1 MHFTILLAG
10 AFFAGS
16 VDAMVGGGG
25 LVQLP
30 LLFAAYPHQ
39 APARL
44 LGTSKLA
51 GVFGTSSAAWRFS
64 RRVILPWNLLIPGLG
79 LAFTMSLCGAITATH
94 VPSDVFRPLV
104 PVMLSVVLIYTLL
117 RKDFG
122 QVHAPRDLHRQ
133 HRIAAFMMIAAIGA
147 YDGFFGPGTGSFFMV
162 LFIRFFGFDF
172 LNAAA
177 SARMLNVATNLSALL
192 WFGAHGSVLWS
203 LGLAMAVCNVAGA
216 QVGTRLA
223 LRGGTQLMRYVFIVI
238 VAMLI
243 MKTGHDAWLLLQG
256 SR

>member
-1 MHFTILLAG
+1 MNFILLLGG
-10 AFFAGS
+10 AFFAGGI
-16 VDAMVGGGG
+16 DAMVGGGG

-30 LLFAAYPHQ
+30 LLFAAYPNE

-64 RRVILPWNLLIPGLG
+64 RRVIIPWDLLAPGLVI
-79 LAFTMSLCGAITATH
+79 AFATSLCGAITATYI
-94 VPSDVFRPLV
+94 PSNIFRPFV
-104 PVMLSVVLIYTLL
+104 PIMLSVVLLYTVL
-117 RKDFG
+117 RRDFG
-122 QVHAPRDLHRQ
+122 QVHAPRDLHRR
-133 HRIAAFMMIAAIGA
+133 HRLFAFVIVAAIGA
-147 YDGFFGPGTGSFFMV
+147 YDGFFGPGTGSFFMF

-192 WFGAHGSVLWS
+192 WFGAHGSMLWP

-223 LRGGTQLMRYVFIVI
+223 LRGGTQVVRCVFIVI

-243 MKTGHDAWLLLQG
+243 AKTGRDAIQMQSFW
-256 SR
+256 